1 MCDAA
6 YGFSIGR
13 GSFRYKSGGWT
24 HLRQIV
30 TLNTPGKQDGV
41 FILDVNGT
49 RIIDRSDVFYR
60 DVPPVPPKKNPA
72 PTGVLGSLLG
82 GLSQVLHP
90 QDPLILK
97 RAADSPTLHPL
108 PTAARSPQHEPLLS
122 APYPARQ
129 VPAQV
134 PIFTITATSTAT
146 SVVTTAVAP
155 AVTAV
160 VFALEEQANMEATP
174 APQPVGFSG
183 IFFRCF
189 L

>member
-60 DVPPVPPKKNPA
+60 DVPPVPSKKNPA

-97 RAADSPTLHPL
+97 RAVDSPALHPL
-108 PTAARSPQHEPLLS
+108 PTVARSPQYESLLS
-122 APYPARQ
+122 APHQARQ
-129 VPAQV
+129 LPAQV
-134 PIFTITATSTAT
+134 PIFTITATAAASAVITAT
-146 SVVTTAVAP
+146 ATAAP
-155 AVTAV
+155 IVTAV
-160 VFALEEQANMEATP
+160 VLALEEQADMEATP
-174 APQPVGFSG
+174 APQPIGFSG
-183 IFFRCF
+183 IFFR
-189 L
+189 